1 MIFFPPSSYHTDQGK
16 INPLDFF
23 IILTLIDVFSIFPP
37 FPTSFSS
44 PFHDIFPPIKNM
56 IIWKIYIPAK
66 NTRTLI
72 VRLQKKILFSLC
84 VFPFIFVLLHWEES
98 CEDKKEKSS
107 WIPYLWLV
115 FRFEDCKNVSFMS
128 SSYYLLIQWE
138 RGTLKFKMLNY
149 SLFPFFV
156 FCFPDS
162 AI

>member
-84 VFPFIFVLLHWEES
+84 VFPFILFFCTGRNRVKIKRKNRHEFPIYDWSSDLKIVKMSLL
-98 CEDKKEKSS
+98 CRLPIICSS
-107 WIPYLWLV
+107 
-115 FRFEDCKNVSFMS
+115 N
-128 SSYYLLIQWE
+128 E
-138 RGTLKFKMLNY
+138 RGGL
-149 SLFPFFV
+149 
-156 FCFPDS
+156 
-162 AI
+162 